1 MNATASMGTR
11 EAKNE
16 LHDAFAHVGKALA
29 NGHRIELLDLLAQGE
44 RSVEVL
50 ANRAEISLALASAH
64 LQALRRA
71 GLVAAR
77 RDGNR
82 ILYRLADDDVYG
94 LLASLR
100 TVASRLGEAEPAA
113 ARFLGAPQEAVSR
126 LELLGRVRSG
136 EAVVVD
142 LRPSEEFEAG
152 HVAGALSIPLPELE
166 ARLAELP
173 VDVEVVA
180 YCRGPYCAMSPQA
193 VAVLKRAGRR
203 ARRLEDGY
211 PEWRLAGLPVE
222 TGSDR

>member
-82 ILYRLADDDVYG
+82 ILYRLADDDVYKIVRG
-94 LLASLR
+94 NAIKMLSLDR
-100 TVASRLGEAEPAA
+100 T
-113 ARFLGAPQEAVSR
+113 
-126 LELLGRVRSG
+126 
-136 EAVVVD
+136 
-142 LRPSEEFEAG
+142 
-152 HVAGALSIPLPELE
+152 
-166 ARLAELP
+166 
-173 VDVEVVA
+173 
-180 YCRGPYCAMSPQA
+180 
-193 VAVLKRAGRR
+193 
-203 ARRLEDGY
+203 
-211 PEWRLAGLPVE
+211 
-222 TGSDR
+222 